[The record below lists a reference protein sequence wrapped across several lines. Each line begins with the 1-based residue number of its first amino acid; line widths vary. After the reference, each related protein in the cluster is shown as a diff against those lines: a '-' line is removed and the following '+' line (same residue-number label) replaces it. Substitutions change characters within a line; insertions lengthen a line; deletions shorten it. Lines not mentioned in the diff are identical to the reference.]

1 MKVVFM
7 GTPPFSVPILEALS
21 QKYQVVLVVTQPDKP
36 VGRKRVL
43 TPPPVKVFAQ
53 ENNLPVVQPEKVKEI
68 TQLVKDLA
76 PDLIVT
82 AAYGQFIPEAIL
94 KVPRHRAINVHAS
107 LLPKYRGGSPIQH
120 ALINGDKVTG
130 ITIMY
135 MEKAM
140 DSGDIL
146 AQRELFVDDADTS
159 GTLFAKLSILGR
171 DLLMETIPL
180 LIEGKIKPVPQ
191 NPSEVSFAY
200 NLTPSDEELDLTKGA
215 RDVYNRYRALMP
227 EPVPFLVLKEQK
239 IKIHKMR
246 ISSLTPKNQYGEIT
260 HVGKDYFTI
269 SCGNN
274 SAIDILELQLPGGKV
289 ITARD
294 FINGKLKN
302 FR

>member
-7 GTPPFSVPILEALS
+7 GTPSFGVPILEALT
-21 QKYQVVLVVTQPDKP
+21 QKYEVVLVVTQPDKP
-36 VGRKRVL
+36 VGRKKIL

-53 ENNLPVVQPEKVKEI
+53 ANNLPVVQPEKVKEI
-68 TQLVKDLA
+68 TGLLKDLA
-76 PDLIVT
+76 PDLLVT

-94 KVPRHRAINVHAS
+94 KLPRFKPINVHGS

-120 ALINGDKVTG
+120 ALINGEKVTG
-130 ITIMY
+130 VTIMY

-146 AQRELFVDDADTS
+146 AQRELPILDEDTS
-159 GTLFAKLSILGR
+159 GTLFAKLSLLGR

-180 LIEGKIKPVPQ
+180 LIEGKIQPIPQ
-191 NPSEVSFAY
+191 NQSEVTFAY
-200 NLTPSDEELDLTKGA
+200 NLTPSDEELDLFREA
-215 RDVYNRYRALMP
+215 RVIYNRYRALLP
-227 EPVPFLVLKEQK
+227 EPVPYLVLKGQK

-246 ISSLTPKNQYGEIT
+246 ISNSTHNSPSGEIIN
-260 HVGKDYFTI
+260 VGKDYFTI
-269 SCGNN
+269 ACGNH
-274 SAIDILELQLPGGKV
+274 SAIDILELQLPGGKR

-294 FINGKLKN
+294 FINGQLKN